1 MVMNGCWSPADEGS
15 GHDRWVSENDADK
28 WVLMG
33 HADKCGGMQ
42 ELKWWPR
49 CTVYIV
55 HFHATHSGQFLLCSH
70 ECPCSGDEHPAA
82 VETGVVGDCSSEAIA
97 MGRIGVV
104 LRLFGS
110 KGHMLL
116 CF

>member
-42 ELKWWPR
+42 ALKWGNM
-49 CTVYIV
+49 YIL
-55 HFHATHSGQFLLCSH
+55 FIS
-70 ECPCSGDEHPAA
+70 
-82 VETGVVGDCSSEAIA
+82 
-97 MGRIGVV
+97 MGRMRGN
-104 LRLFGS
+104 FCFAAMES
-110 KGHMLL
+110 KKENIAS
-116 CF
+116 